1 MTLLQIK
8 LGSITLFHTYVCAK
22 LLYSLLLSAKILI
35 IVLKLFGGIMV
46 PKHYDVIIVGSGMAG
61 LTAAAYLANDK
72 HTVLVIEKDETFGGL
87 LGAFEVNGHWLDKG
101 ARGIIDSGI
110 ITPMLKQLGIDIEFV
125 ANPIKMTFEQESMD
139 FLSVASLDDYERV
152 LKHTFPE
159 EHSAI
164 DRIMQDIKTIMTHMD
179 VLYGIENPLFMPK
192 PYDMTYLGK
201 TLLPWMFKFIA
212 HINKAMRFMDPVD
225 EHLLKITSNQA
236 LVDMIAQHFFA
247 KTPTFFALSYF
258 TLYLQYQYPKG
269 STQKIID
276 SFIDFIKEN
285 GADLLSQTEVI
296 SIDADAKRVV
306 TKTGESYSYKQL
318 LWAAD
323 TNRFY
328 HCLDI
333 KAIKQKR
340 LQFELNAK
348 KNFFTSMKGADS
360 IITVYMLTN
369 LDPQFFSAK
378 NGPHAFFTPS
388 RKGVSSVPLEMIL
401 VDGQFTRDKHLLFEY
416 IKENLANNTLEVSI
430 PSLRDVQLSPEGK
443 SALIVST
450 LFDYA
455 LCEHLVECGYYDE
468 FKKLASHEMIR
479 ILTDGL
485 WPDFDQHVEMTI
497 VSTPKTIYDRTYAT
511 QGSVTGWSFANRPFP
526 VEFKFLRVSKSVNT
540 PIKSIKQA
548 GQFTF
553 NPAGVPV
560 AVLTGKL
567 AADAVHKDLVKD
579 ARNGK

>member
-1 MTLLQIK
+1 
-8 LGSITLFHTYVCAK
+8 
-22 LLYSLLLSAKILI
+22 
-35 IVLKLFGGIMV
+35 MV

-72 HTVLVIEKDETFGGL
+72 HKVLVIEKDETFGGL

-110 ITPMLKQLGIDIEFV
+110 ITPMLKQLGIEIEFV
-125 ANPIKMTFEQESMD
+125 SNPIKMTFEQESMD

-152 LKHTFPE
+152 LKNTFPD
-159 EHSAI
+159 EHPAI
-164 DRIMQDIKTIMTHMD
+164 DLIMQDIKTIMTHMN

-192 PYDMTYLGK
+192 PYDIKYLGK
-201 TLLPWMFKFIA
+201 TLLPWMLKFIS

-225 EHLLKITSNQA
+225 EHLRKITNNQA

-258 TLYLQYQYPKG
+258 TLFLQYQYPKG

-276 SFIDFIKEN
+276 PFIDFIKQN

-296 SIDADAKRVV
+296 SIDSDAKRVL
-306 TKTGESYSYKQL
+306 TKAGETYCYTQL

-328 HCLDI
+328 TCLDI
-333 KAIKQKR
+333 ASIKQKR
-340 LQFELNAK
+340 LQIEVSAK
-348 KNFFTSMKGADS
+348 KTFYASMKGADS

-388 RKGVSSVPLEMIL
+388 RKGVSSVPLEMIQEN
-401 VDGQFTRDKHLLFEY
+401 GQFTRDKQQLFEY
-416 IKENLANNTLEVSI
+416 IKANLANNTLEISI
-430 PSLRDVQLSPEGK
+430 PALRDAQLSPKGK

-455 LCEHLVECGYYDE
+455 LCEHLFECGYYDE
-468 FKKLASHEMIR
+468 FKKLASQAMISM
-479 ILTDGL
+479 LTDGL
-485 WPDFDQHVEMTI
+485 WSAFDQHVEMTI
-497 VSTPKTIYDRTYAT
+497 VSTPKTIYERTYAT
-511 QGSVTGWSFANRPFP
+511 QGSVTGWSFENHPFP
-526 VEFKFLRVSKSVNT
+526 VEFKFLRVSKSVLT

-567 AADAVHKDLVKD
+567 AADAVHKDLLKENTNVK
-579 ARNGK
+579 